1 MGLRKSHVDMC
12 QRYKIKNSETG
23 LWALPDI
30 KKCYRKTQ
38 CILINT
44 KKDGLSVTLVK
55 QILRYLQNCETDK
68 LQFEN
73 KVEKAKVRP
82 LAEQLQNAK
91 KDKGRLLNE
100 NNLLLQQV
108 ANFATS
114 C

>member
-1 MGLRKSHVDMC
+1 MLTCARGTKLKT
-12 QRYKIKNSETG
+12 QRLDYGPCRT
-23 LWALPDI
+23 L
-30 KKCYRKTQ
+30 KCVIERQ

-108 ANFATS
+108 ANFALQGPHL
-114 C
+114 